1 MPVLVKWRNLCF
13 VALAELLAMAL
24 WFSASAVVPQLTA
37 AWNLDGSQEAWLT
50 MSVQLGFVV
59 GTLLSGVL
67 NLADR
72 IDSRRLFA
80 ASAVLGA
87 IFNAAIPFL
96 NYGPGTTIFFRF
108 LTGVSLAGVYP
119 PGMKIV
125 ATWCQED
132 RGLGIGLLVGAVT
145 LGLAMPY
152 LLNAVPLSGMAG
164 MPPWPSVLLATS
176 GMALIAAIIAGFF
189 VQTGPFLDQLAP
201 FDWRFAFRGF
211 VYRPTRLA
219 NFGYLGH
226 MWELYAMWAW
236 CPLFLI
242 ASYEEAGKSLE
253 AARLA
258 GFAVIA
264 VGAVGSV
271 FAGVLADRVGRTT
284 MTVWSL
290 AVSGICSLVVGFFF
304 AAPAV
309 VTVLCL
315 VWGFAVV
322 ADSAQFSAAISELTE
337 PRYVGT
343 ALTVQTGL
351 GFLLTLVTIQI
362 IPFLTDAIGWDYAF
376 IVLAIGPA
384 FGISSMLRLRRL
396 PEARRMASGNR

>member
-1 MPVLVKWRNLCF
+1 MPVLVKWRNLCL

-72 IDSRRLFA
+72 IDIRRLFA

-96 NYGPGTTIFFRF
+96 NYGPETMIFFRF

-164 MPPWPSVLLATS
+164 MPPWPSVLLGTS

-384 FGISSMLRLRRL
+384 FGIWSMLRLRRL